1 MENKEKENKK
11 ENAGSQAEKLLLEKL
26 SAAKKVLVGIG
37 NEWAVKG
44 SLNDQENEQV
54 KGVYEALARLLY
66 EKDYFV
72 VTTAT
77 DGEIFAAHL
86 DSSRIVAP
94 CGNVHWKQ
102 CGAGC
107 AGQLWKED
115 APEICPVCGASL
127 VENTIHAEHYLE
139 EGYLPQ
145 WQVYQKWLASTVNQE
160 LVILEL
166 GEGFLTPTVIRWP
179 FEKTVYFNRKAWMF
193 RVNENFYQI
202 SAEIKDRASAVHE
215 NSVKWISELVPV
227 SKLC

>member
-1 MENKEKENKK
+1 MEQHKRKVCFLQGNE
-11 ENAGSQAEKLLLEKL
+11 AVAEGAI
-26 SAAKKVLVGIG
+26 AAGIG
-37 NEWAVKG
+37 FFAGYPITPATEIAEVLSRRIPQTGGKFIQME
-44 SLNDQENEQV
+44 DE
-54 KGVYEALARLLY
+54 LA
-66 EKDYFV
+66 
-72 VTTAT
+72 
-77 DGEIFAAHL
+77 
-86 DSSRIVAP
+86 
-94 CGNVHWKQ
+94 CM
-102 CGAGC
+102 GA
-107 AGQLWKED
+107 
-115 APEICPVCGASL
+115 VCGASL